1 MKKIILTL
9 IVAFF
14 AITFA
19 FSQVQPFKY
28 QSVIRDSE
36 GNILANKN
44 VGLRISILQGTAQ
57 TMVYR
62 EEFNKSSD
70 EYGILELSIG
80 TGTVLNGNYL
90 TIDWSAVN
98 NQLKIEIDMNGGT
111 TYGLLGNT
119 PILAAPISNY
129 AVKAGGATF
138 PAGLIM
144 PFGGPTNKIPTG
156 WKLCDG
162 SEISRTTYVDLYNVI
177 GVGWGPGDLQNT
189 FNLPDLR
196 GQFLRGVDG
205 TAGVDPDKNSRTAL
219 YIGGNTGNAVGSY
232 QPDAFDSHTHTIAS
246 AGAHTH
252 TVKQGT
258 TAIKWGDGGG
268 NSTSYVDAGAG
279 AGSYGAA
286 VTAASDGIHTHTNS
300 AEGGLESRA
309 KNVYVN
315 YIIKY

>member
-9 IVAFF
+9 AVAFF

-28 QSVIRDSE
+28 QSVIRDSD

-44 VGLRISILQGTAQ
+44 VGLRISILQGAAQ

-80 TGTVLNGNYL
+80 TGTVLNGNFL
-90 TIDWSAVN
+90 TIDWSATN

-111 TYGLLGNT
+111 TYSLLGNT

-144 PFGGPTNKIPTG
+144 PFGGPTNKIPLG

-162 SEISRTTYVDLYNVI
+162 SEISRTDYAALFDVI
-177 GVGWGPGDLQNT
+177 GIGWGAGNLTTT

-196 GQFLRGVDG
+196 GQFMRGMDG
-205 TAGVDPDKNSRTAL
+205 SAGVDPDKNSRTAK
-219 YIGGNTGNAVGSY
+219 YTGGNTGNAVGSY
-232 QPDAFDSHTHTIAS
+232 QPDEFKSHRHSLSHEEGEVNDYLGGSANTYGLSDNYSAS
-246 AGAHTH
+246 HFANIMSNT
-252 TVKQGT
+252 
-258 TAIKWGDGGG
+258 GG
-268 NSTSYVDAGAG
+268 S
-279 AGSYGAA
+279 
-286 VTAASDGIHTHTNS
+286 
-300 AEGGLESRA
+300 ESRA